1 MGKLYNNG
9 LPVGTGL
16 KIDNPSPVDDKMYV
30 QTFADLATLANRYD
44 GLVSR
49 VEDQNMLPYIYRLAT
64 NTWEILPENDRTDFV
79 LRSFY
84 EIIAPT
90 VTSGLIDLDNFGA
103 GQTNFSIITPG
114 LVVRGLIN
122 AVSNP
127 EIYPGKAISFRND
140 SNAPILFTHN
150 DGTAQV
156 KFRFAD
162 ASTLVVPVG
171 GIINCEYTDT
181 GASYFMDLKSRS
193 WNVDDTKQ
201 NIPIVRTGNFTPAIN
216 SINHVTANA
225 TVTNPTGVEGL
236 GYEIEVLAGNC
247 TLSNG
252 QSFAGGAKISAKFV
266 SGSWLFTTYMPNGRI
281 DVVPTASG
289 TISTSILWNGK
300 IVRILNGAFTINVQ
314 VNHNIDCSGIKIG
327 TGLVDFIA
335 GTQTITKVNGTA
347 ALTGAICDYFS
358 FNQGLLATNT
368 LIGVQV
374 N

>member
-30 QTFADLATLANRYD
+30 QTFTDLAALANKYD
-44 GLVSR
+44 GLVTR
-49 VEDQNMLPYIYRLAT
+49 VQDQNMTPYIYRLAT
-64 NTWEILPENDRTDFV
+64 NTWETLPEVDRADFV
-79 LRSFY
+79 LKAYF
-84 EIIAPT
+84 EILSPT
-90 VTSGLIDLDNFGA
+90 VSSGLINMALLTA
-103 GQTNFSIITPG
+103 GQTNFSITTPG
-114 LVVRGLIN
+114 LVLRGLIN
-122 AVSNP
+122 ANLNEESF
-127 EIYPGKAISFRND
+127 EGKPYIIRND
-140 SNAPILFTHN
+140 SNSPIFLTHN
-150 DGTAQV
+150 DVTATTR
-156 KFRFAD
+156 FRFVNEQ
-162 ASTLVVPVG
+162 TLTIPVG
-171 GIINCEYTDT
+171 GIVTFNIS
-181 GASYFMDLKSRS
+181 GGFLDLVSRS

-201 NIPIVRTGNFTPAIN
+201 NIPIVRTSNFTPDIN
-216 SINHVTANA
+216 TINHVTANA
-225 TVTNPTGVEGL
+225 IVTNPVGVEGL

-266 SGSWLFTTYMPNGRI
+266 SGSWIFIAYMPNGRI
-281 DVVPTASG
+281 DVVPTANG
-289 TISTSILWNGK
+289 TISTSVLWNGK
-300 IVRILNGAFTINVQ
+300 IVRILNGAFTINIQ

-335 GTQTITKVNGTA
+335 GSQTITKVNQTT

-358 FNQGLLATNT
+358 FNQGLVATNT